1 MDLCSFEVGKLI
13 ANLTISFMSKDKYK
27 VQNWH
32 QYNEGL
38 KKRGAITVWLSEE
51 VLQQWRYQ
59 GEKKK
64 GGQQR
69 YSDLAI
75 EVCLSVRKVYHLGYR
90 QTQGFV
96 ESFLRCLDVEL
107 PVPCYTQLCRR
118 SAHLP
123 IQVKTKKQKDITDIV
138 VDSTGLKV
146 YGEGEWKVRKH
157 GWGKHR
163 TWRKLHVA
171 LNGEEQQVEAVEL
184 TPNAVDDGQAVEALV
199 GSIEAVIR
207 SFTGDGAYDQKGV
220 RAYLH
225 QKAIAQGED
234 ILQCIPPRHNAV
246 VDTKGRVYLQQ
257 RNEDIKAM
265 RRLGRRQWKIIT
277 NYHQRSK
284 AETFMFRYKV
294 ILGGHLQA
302 RNIEQQKTEVKLGC
316 KILNLMLQIAKPK
329 NQRVA

>member
-1 MDLCSFEVGKLI
+1 
-13 ANLTISFMSKDKYK
+13 MSKDKYK

-38 KKRGAITVWLSEE
+38 KQRGAISVWISEE
-51 VLQQWRYQ
+51 VLENWRYQ
-59 GEKKK
+59 GKKKK
-64 GGQQR
+64 GGQKR

-90 QTQGFV
+90 QTEGFV
-96 ESFLRCLDVEL
+96 ESFFRCLDVEL

-123 IQVKTKKQKDITDIV
+123 IHLKTKKHITDLV

-171 LNGEEQQVEAVEL
+171 LDAEQQCVQAVEL
-184 TPNAVDDGQAVEALV
+184 TTNAVDDGQAVEELLSGTPGV
-199 GSIEAVIR
+199 MR
-207 SFTGDGAYDQKGV
+207 SFTADGAYDQKGV
-220 RAYLH
+220 REYLH
-225 QKAIAQGED
+225 QRAIDQGED
-234 ILQCIPPRHNAV
+234 ILQCIPPRRQAV
-246 VDTKGRVYLQQ
+246 LDTKGRVYLKQ
-257 RNEDIKAM
+257 RDEDIKAM
-265 RRLGRRQWKIIT
+265 RRLGRKQWKIIT

-302 RNIEQQKTEVKLGC
+302 RNLAQQQTEAKLGC
-316 KILNLMLQIAKPK
+316 KILNQMLQIAKPQSVK
-329 NQRVA
+329 VA